1 MAWFTNQKNGD
12 HTMSPLLDNPSPPSS
27 NNTSA
32 SLVEF
37 AGYILAAT
45 ALNALISAPLLLGLL
60 PKATTGL
67 IVPIAQL
74 TPLIVALVF
83 FAVLKKHPQHHLAR
97 LRDVLALRWA
107 SSTKA
112 IKIGR
117 AHV

>member
-12 HTMSPLLDNPSPPSS
+12 HTMIPHLDNPSPPSS

-83 FAVLKKHPQHHLAR
+83 FAALKKRPQHSLYR
-97 LRDVLALRWA
+97 LRVLLVLRW
-107 SSTKA
+107 SCSPTD
-112 IKIGR
+112 IF
-117 AHV
+117 V